1 MAWCDPGP
9 CASSA
14 SPKTGGN
21 EACWRPSRA
30 ESPSLAATALGT
42 LATSTIIIPYY
53 HGLVISILLCSVLS
67 LQERE
72 RVEIGLPWKWDR
84 VVRLGVDEV
93 SCPQKL
99 RSVTGCLLCRKQR
112 SSLEI

>member
-21 EACWRPSRA
+21 EACWRPFRA
-30 ESPSLAATALGT
+30 ESPSLAAIALGT
-42 LATSTIIIPYY
+42 LAIDTIIIPYY

-84 VVRLGVDEV
+84 VVRLEWMKSVARR
-93 SCPQKL
+93 SCV
-99 RSVTGCLLCRKQR
+99 SVTGCLLCRKRR
-112 SSLEI
+112 SSLET